1 MRRRKRK
8 EEKKKEKREKEKKKD
23 KKGKEILADGS
34 TGRPQRDPGISRDLF
49 KILIR
54 GFQKI

>member
-23 KKGKEILADGS
+23 KKGKEIRADGP
-34 TGRPQRDPGISRDLF
+34 TGRAQRDPGISRDPA
-49 KILIR
+49 KAC
-54 GFQKI
+54 

>member
-23 KKGKEILADGS
+23 KKGKEIRADGP
-34 TGRPQRDPGISRDLF
+34 TGRAQRDPGISRDLF

-54 GFQKI
+54 GF